1 MDEPAI
7 VRGIPIPQEGD
18 PRLRWFCPKPT
29 VRILFYTD
37 DDYISLDEDI
47 DAYDFGVR
55 ILHDLL
61 VHDDSDR
68 ATFEI
73 DLVNRHEGGHAA
85 NKLTPDRLATYDQVW
100 FFGHRQANTSSETQN
115 ELVDSEVTALGDW
128 MTAGGVLMTGDHSNP
143 RPNGADPGLTSL
155 LGLGRAIGHK
165 VPRAG
170 SLRVWDGGPPQYA
183 ETSAQENYNTQV
195 PTPDMQPPT
204 DPLYPPNSP
213 AIEGLDPQE
222 DEWPQNLI
230 LTTYPV
236 PGDPLSFAQPYGRRV
251 HELFCGRTRPI
262 TVFPDHMHEGQLIL
276 PKRFLT
282 SIWPQGTEGQPRPEA
297 VARGTDKRNG
307 RVYDLVMAYDGSS
320 AGAGRIVA
328 DSTWH
333 HYFNVNLKGFPDGG
347 YVLAALAQ
355 FYANLAVWLSPPAK
369 RWQIACWLRWKLVH
383 NPNVLMTYGNSRMA
397 LGRVAAGV
405 LRKTAGPCVIREVLE
420 PLAFASAGSS
430 GAAEPEPPAE
440 LMLGG
445 VVEAHLD
452 ALRRVDAGD
461 EAALEADADALV
473 RQGLRAAHADHAAT
487 LAQAAE
493 HAARALTAFDE
504 RLRDQGHAQH
514 E

>member
-1 MDEPAI
+1 MVLPE
-7 VRGIPIPQEGD
+7 
-18 PRLRWFCPKPT
+18 PT

-115 ELVDSEVTALGDW
+115 ELVDSEVTALADW

-143 RPNGADPGLTSL
+143 RPNGADPSLASL

-262 TVFPDHMHEGQLIL
+262 TVFPDHMHEGQLDPPQPIPHQRL
-276 PKRFLT
+276 AAEDGRSAAAGGGRARHGQAKRPRLRPGDGVRGQLGRRRANRRRLDLAPLLQRE
-282 SIWPQGTEGQPRPEA
+282 PQGLSGRWIRARGARAVLRESRRLA
-297 VARGTDKRNG
+297 VARPSGG
-307 RVYDLVMAYDGSS
+307 RSP
-320 AGAGRIVA
+320 AG
-328 DSTWH
+328 
-333 HYFNVNLKGFPDGG
+333 
-347 YVLAALAQ
+347 
-355 FYANLAVWLSPPAK
+355 
-369 RWQIACWLRWKLVH
+369 C
-383 NPNVLMTYGNSRMA
+383 
-397 LGRVAAGV
+397 
-405 LRKTAGPCVIREVLE
+405 
-420 PLAFASAGSS
+420 AGSS
-430 GAAEPEPPAE
+430 STT
-440 LMLGG
+440 
-445 VVEAHLD
+445 
-452 ALRRVDAGD
+452 R
-461 EAALEADADALV
+461 
-473 RQGLRAAHADHAAT
+473 T
-487 LAQAAE
+487 CS
-493 HAARALTAFDE
+493 
-504 RLRDQGHAQH
+504 
-514 E
+514 